1 MTTTITDATSSI
13 TPDLVVGYDTER
25 ESRNV
30 LHNVI
35 GKAEQDVSLELD
47 GLRYG
52 TLHLFF
58 ESQTAAW
65 VAYEQL
71 GAIGTWELTDTD
83 IPQIGMSF
91 VRTGPMKM
99 GLDPVSRRRW
109 LIEMDYQE
117 VI

>member
-1 MTTTITDATSSI
+1 MTTTITDSISSI
-13 TPDLVVGYDTER
+13 TPDLVLEYNTER

-58 ESQTAAW
+58 ESKTDAW
-65 VAYEQL
+65 VAYDQL

-83 IPQIGMSF
+83 TPEIGMSF
-91 VRTGPMKM
+91 VRQGPMKM

-109 LIEMDYQE
+109 IIEVDYQE

>member
-1 MTTTITDATSSI
+1 MTTIITDATSTV
-13 TPDLVVGYDTER
+13 TPDLVLEYNTER

-35 GKAEQDVSLELD
+35 GKAEPDVSLELD
-47 GLRYG
+47 GLRFG

-58 ESQTAAW
+58 EAREDAW
-65 VAYEQL
+65 TAYEAL

-83 IPQIGMSF
+83 YPQIGMNF
-91 VRTGPMKM
+91 VRTRAMKM

-109 LIEMDYQE
+109 IIEMDYQE

>member
-1 MTTTITDATSSI
+1 MTTTITDASSSI
-13 TPDLVVGYDTER
+13 TPDLVMEYSTER

-58 ESQTAAW
+58 QSKTDAW
-65 VAYEQL
+65 VAYDAL
-71 GAIGTWELTDTD
+71 GGVGTWELNDTD
-83 IPQIGMSF
+83 HPQIDMNF
-91 VRTGPMKM
+91 VRQGSMQMK
-99 GLDPVSRRRW
+99 LDPVSRQRW
-109 LIEMDYQE
+109 IIEMDYQE
-117 VI
+117 VL